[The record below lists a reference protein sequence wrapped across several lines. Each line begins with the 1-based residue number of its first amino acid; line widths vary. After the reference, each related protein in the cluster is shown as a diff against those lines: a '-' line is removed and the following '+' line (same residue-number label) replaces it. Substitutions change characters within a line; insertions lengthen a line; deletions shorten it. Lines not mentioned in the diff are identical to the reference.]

1 MLLMEGLLNAFLAP
15 GIRGIADA
23 SLLTVCTAPFLW
35 WLVVLP
41 LRRSA
46 LIERSKSDALQQQ
59 MVDAVVTCDARGVVG
74 SLNPAALRTFGY
86 REDEII
92 GQDVSF
98 LLPQSEEANPYLN
111 GSTAAASGGGSA

>member
-1 MLLMEGLLNAFLAP
+1 MPRTIFGPQPPPLFFKLLALIFVVETGVMLLMEGLLNAFLAP

-74 SLNPAALRTFGY
+74 SLKRL
-86 REDEII
+86 
-92 GQDVSF
+92 GQRRSR
-98 LLPQSEEANPYLN
+98 
-111 GSTAAASGGGSA
+111 